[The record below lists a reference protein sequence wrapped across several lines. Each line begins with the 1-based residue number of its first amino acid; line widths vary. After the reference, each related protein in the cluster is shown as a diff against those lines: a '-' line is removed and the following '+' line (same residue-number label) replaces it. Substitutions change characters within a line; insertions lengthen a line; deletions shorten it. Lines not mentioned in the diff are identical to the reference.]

1 MRAILCSGLALLAA
15 SGAAAADDIFH
26 LDGRIRFETA
36 DFSGNANTAEALSW
50 RNRLGAEFSFGQ
62 GWSVLVEGEHVF
74 HLIDDFNDTVNGQ
87 TQFPVIADP
96 EATELNR
103 LQLAHASDGRSFV
116 LGRQRMVIG
125 DSRYVG
131 NVGYRQNEQTF
142 DAVRLDFETAGG
154 IEFGYAYL
162 DRVHRIFGDDSPA
175 GEWDLDTHLVTASS
189 ALGAGTLS
197 FTGLW
202 FENQD
207 VPGMSSQ
214 TLAIQ
219 WSHVHALE
227 SGQFDYYVEFA
238 NQTDYGNATGPG
250 YDLSALRLQLRMRGE
265 RFGGWVG
272 LESLDGNGMRG
283 FATPLATLHKF
294 QGFADVFL
302 GTPANG
308 IRDVYFGGSAGFGDG
323 ALFSNRSVNVV
334 WHHFEAENGGADFGS
349 ELNIVFNGRVTE
361 RVGFQLKYA
370 DFDGATGG
378 PVSRE
383 RLALALSYS
392 Y

>member
-1 MRAILCSGLALLAA
+1 MRTLGIALAGLTVLAPVTQA
-15 SGAAAADDIFH
+15 EDGLH
-26 LDGRIRFETA
+26 LDGRLRFETA
-36 DFSGNANTAEALSW
+36 DQAGFAQTAEALTW
-50 RNRLGAEFSFGQ
+50 RHRIGFNFSFGS
-62 GWSVLVEGEHVF
+62 GWNVLVEGEHVA
-74 HLIDDFNDTVNGQ
+74 HLMDDFNDTVSGN
-87 TQFPVIADP
+87 TAFPVIADP

-103 LQLAHASDGRSFV
+103 LQLRYQAEGRDFTV
-116 LGRQRMVIG
+116 GRQRLVIG

-154 IEFGYAYL
+154 FEFGYAYL

-175 GEWDLDTHLVTASS
+175 GEWDLDTHLVTASTE
-189 ALGAGTLS
+189 LGAGTVS

-207 VPGMSSQ
+207 VPGLSSQ

-219 WSHVHALE
+219 WSHAHALE
-227 SGQFDYYVEFA
+227 SGQFDYFVEYA
-238 NQTDYGNATGPG
+238 TQSDYGNATGPG
-250 YDLSALRLQLRMRGE
+250 YDLSALRLQLRLRGE
-265 RFGGWVG
+265 RFGGWIG
-272 LESLDGNGMRG
+272 LESLEGNGTRG

-308 IRDVYFGGSAGFGDG
+308 VRDLYVGGSAGLGDG
-323 ALFSNRSVNVV
+323 FLFDNRSVNVI
-334 WHHFEAENGGADFGS
+334 WHDFEAENGGADLGS
-349 ELNIVFNGRVTE
+349 EFNIVFNGRVTE

-370 DFDGATGG
+370 DFDGANGG
-378 PVSRE
+378 PASRE